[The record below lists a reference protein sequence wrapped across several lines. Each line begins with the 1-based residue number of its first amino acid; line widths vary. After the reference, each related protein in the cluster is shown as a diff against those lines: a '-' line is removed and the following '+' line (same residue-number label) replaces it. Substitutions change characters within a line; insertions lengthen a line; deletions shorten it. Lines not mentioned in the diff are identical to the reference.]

1 MTLSYDNLLRNLAL
15 DYNNTL
21 LHYTNIDS
29 NHIKKIGCENVHRMS
44 FANDIQKKDE
54 HLQEIED
61 EMLLIMMLRKRKR
74 SDVARQQLQSKK
86 RGKYGKNTLY
96 FTDPTTGQR

>member
-1 MTLSYDNLLRNLAL
+1 MTLSYNNLLRNLAL

-21 LHYTNIDS
+21 LYYTNIDS
-29 NHIKKIGCENVHRMS
+29 NNIKKIGCENVHQMS
-44 FANDIQKKDE
+44 IANDIQKKDE

-61 EMLLIMMLRKRKR
+61 AMLLVMMLRKRKR
-74 SDVARQQLQSKK
+74 LDVAKQQSQSRK

-96 FTDPTTGQR
+96 FTDPTTG